1 MQKHKG
7 FTIIELT
14 IAMVVMVILL
24 GVGVVSL
31 RSAQMKSKDSERQAD
46 AQTIAAYVEQLYA
59 KELRDGSNNVI
70 KKAGTYPSTIL
81 WSNATYKGIAFADLD
96 TTATYAPDIVAPAA
110 PSLRHATNTSPAPTK
125 DEYYY
130 LPRQADGTVCSAI
143 TQECR
148 TFQVYYRTEVTN
160 EQKII
165 EGKRK

>member
-7 FTIIELT
+7 FTIVELT

-31 RSAQMKSKDSERQAD
+31 RSARANGRDYERQAD
-46 AQTIAAYVEQLYA
+46 AQIIAAYVEQLYA
-59 KELRDGSNNVI
+59 KEIRDSSNNVI
-70 KKAGTYPSTIL
+70 KKAGTYPATIL

-96 TTATYAPDIVAPAA
+96 TTTTYAPGATSVSLLPAT
-110 PSLRHATNTSPAPTK
+110 SVSPAPTK
-125 DEYYY
+125 DQYYY
-130 LPRQADGTVCSAI
+130 LPRQADGAVCSTIA
-143 TQECR
+143 QECR
-148 TFQVYYRTEVTN
+148 TFQIHYRTEVVN